1 MQGRYGADQ
10 MGQMLSAVSMV
21 FLIISL
27 FSRNQAWFLLAVIGI
42 VYNYFRMFSK
52 NISKALR
59 GKPEISED
67 DGGNPEKACFLE
79 TQLAQ
84 RKIYHIYRCPGC
96 KQKIRVP
103 RGRGKIEIRCP
114 KCNTRFVKKSK
125 KIMFGYIIVNK
136 QELKFREFDVYQS
149 YYCGLCQSLKERFG
163 RRGTADVE
171 LRHDVCCAAFVCAV

>member
-1 MQGRYGADQ
+1 MKNNWKNKMMQFMQGRYGADQ

-52 NISKALR
+52 NISKRYAENQKYLKMTGIR
-59 GKPEISED
+59 RKLASW
-67 DGGNPEKACFLE
+67 KS
-79 TQLAQ
+79 QLAQ

-114 KCNTRFVKKSK
+114 KCNTRFVKKS
-125 KIMFGYIIVNK
+125 
-136 QELKFREFDVYQS
+136 
-149 YYCGLCQSLKERFG
+149 
-163 RRGTADVE
+163 
-171 LRHDVCCAAFVCAV
+171 

>member
-1 MQGRYGADQ
+1 MMQFMQGRYGADQ

-52 NISKALR
+52 NISKRYAENQKYLKMTAGIR
-59 GKPEISED
+59 RKLAPWKS
-67 DGGNPEKACFLE
+67 
-79 TQLAQ
+79 QLAQ

-114 KCNTRFVKKSK
+114 KCNTRFVKKS
-125 KIMFGYIIVNK
+125 
-136 QELKFREFDVYQS
+136 
-149 YYCGLCQSLKERFG
+149 
-163 RRGTADVE
+163 
-171 LRHDVCCAAFVCAV
+171 

>member
-52 NISKALR
+52 NISKRYAENQKYLKMTVGIR
-59 GKPEISED
+59 RKLASW
-67 DGGNPEKACFLE
+67 KS
-79 TQLAQ
+79 QLAQ

-114 KCNTRFVKKSK
+114 KCNTRFVKKS
-125 KIMFGYIIVNK
+125 
-136 QELKFREFDVYQS
+136 
-149 YYCGLCQSLKERFG
+149 
-163 RRGTADVE
+163 
-171 LRHDVCCAAFVCAV
+171 

>member
-27 FSRNQAWFLLAVIGI
+27 FSRNQAWFLLAVIGL

-52 NISKALR
+52 NISKRYAENQKYLTMTAGIR
-59 GKPEISED
+59 RKLASW
-67 DGGNPEKACFLE
+67 KS
-79 TQLAQ
+79 QLAQ

-114 KCNTRFVKKSK
+114 KCNTRFVKKS
-125 KIMFGYIIVNK
+125 
-136 QELKFREFDVYQS
+136 
-149 YYCGLCQSLKERFG
+149 
-163 RRGTADVE
+163 
-171 LRHDVCCAAFVCAV
+171 

>member
-1 MQGRYGADQ
+1 MQFMQGRYGADQ

-27 FSRNQAWFLLAVIGI
+27 FSRNQAWFLLALIGI

-52 NISKALR
+52 NISKRYAENQKYLTMTAGIR
-59 GKPEISED
+59 RKLASW
-67 DGGNPEKACFLE
+67 KS
-79 TQLAQ
+79 QLAQ

-114 KCNTRFVKKSK
+114 KCNTRFVKKS
-125 KIMFGYIIVNK
+125 
-136 QELKFREFDVYQS
+136 
-149 YYCGLCQSLKERFG
+149 
-163 RRGTADVE
+163 
-171 LRHDVCCAAFVCAV
+171 

>member
-1 MQGRYGADQ
+1 MKNNWKNKMMQFMQGRYGADQ

-52 NISKALR
+52 NISKRYAENQKYLTMTAGIR
-59 GKPEISED
+59 RRLASWKS
-67 DGGNPEKACFLE
+67 
-79 TQLAQ
+79 QLAQ

-114 KCNTRFVKKSK
+114 KCNTRFVKKS
-125 KIMFGYIIVNK
+125 
-136 QELKFREFDVYQS
+136 
-149 YYCGLCQSLKERFG
+149 
-163 RRGTADVE
+163 
-171 LRHDVCCAAFVCAV
+171 

>member
-1 MQGRYGADQ
+1 MKNDWKNKMMQFMQGRYGADQ

-27 FSRNQAWFLLAVIGI
+27 FSRNQGWFLLAVIGI

-52 NISKALR
+52 NISKRYAENQKYLTMTAGIR
-59 GKPEISED
+59 RKIASW
-67 DGGNPEKACFLE
+67 KS
-79 TQLAQ
+79 QLAQ

-114 KCNTRFVKKSK
+114 KCNTRFVKKS
-125 KIMFGYIIVNK
+125 
-136 QELKFREFDVYQS
+136 
-149 YYCGLCQSLKERFG
+149 
-163 RRGTADVE
+163 
-171 LRHDVCCAAFVCAV
+171 

>member
-1 MQGRYGADQ
+1 MVQFMQGRYGADQ

-52 NISKALR
+52 NISKRYAENQKYLKMTAGIR
-59 GKPEISED
+59 RKLASW
-67 DGGNPEKACFLE
+67 KA
-79 TQLAQ
+79 QLAQ

-114 KCNTRFVKKSK
+114 KCNTRFVKKS
-125 KIMFGYIIVNK
+125 
-136 QELKFREFDVYQS
+136 
-149 YYCGLCQSLKERFG
+149 
-163 RRGTADVE
+163 
-171 LRHDVCCAAFVCAV
+171 

>member
-52 NISKALR
+52 NISKRYAENQKYLTMTAGIR
-59 GKPEISED
+59 RKLASW
-67 DGGNPEKACFLE
+67 KS
-79 TQLAQ
+79 QLAQ

-103 RGRGKIEIRCP
+103 MGRGKIEIRCP
-114 KCNTRFVKKSK
+114 KCNTRFVKKS
-125 KIMFGYIIVNK
+125 
-136 QELKFREFDVYQS
+136 
-149 YYCGLCQSLKERFG
+149 
-163 RRGTADVE
+163 
-171 LRHDVCCAAFVCAV
+171 

>member
-1 MQGRYGADQ
+1 MRGSMKNNWKNKMMQFMQGRYGADQ
-10 MGQMLSAVSMV
+10 MGQMLSAVSMA

-52 NISKALR
+52 NISKRYAENQKYLKMTAGIR
-59 GKPEISED
+59 RKLASW
-67 DGGNPEKACFLE
+67 KS
-79 TQLAQ
+79 QLAQ

-114 KCNTRFVKKSK
+114 KCNTRFVKKS
-125 KIMFGYIIVNK
+125 
-136 QELKFREFDVYQS
+136 
-149 YYCGLCQSLKERFG
+149 
-163 RRGTADVE
+163 
-171 LRHDVCCAAFVCAV
+171 

>member
-1 MQGRYGADQ
+1 MKNNWKNKMMQFMQGRYGADQ

-52 NISKALR
+52 NISKRYAENQKYLTVTAGIR
-59 GKPEISED
+59 RKLASW
-67 DGGNPEKACFLE
+67 KS
-79 TQLAQ
+79 QLAQ

-114 KCNTRFVKKSK
+114 KCNTRFVKKS
-125 KIMFGYIIVNK
+125 
-136 QELKFREFDVYQS
+136 
-149 YYCGLCQSLKERFG
+149 
-163 RRGTADVE
+163 
-171 LRHDVCCAAFVCAV
+171 

>member
-1 MQGRYGADQ
+1 MRGSMKNNWKNKMMQFMQGRYGADQ

-21 FLIISL
+21 FLIICL

-52 NISKALR
+52 NISKRYAENQKYLKMTAGIR
-59 GKPEISED
+59 RKLASW
-67 DGGNPEKACFLE
+67 KS
-79 TQLAQ
+79 QLAQ

-114 KCNTRFVKKSK
+114 KCNTRFVKKS
-125 KIMFGYIIVNK
+125 
-136 QELKFREFDVYQS
+136 
-149 YYCGLCQSLKERFG
+149 
-163 RRGTADVE
+163 
-171 LRHDVCCAAFVCAV
+171 

>member
-1 MQGRYGADQ
+1 MKNSWKNKMMQFMQGRYGADQ

-27 FSRNQAWFLLAVIGI
+27 FSRNQGWFLLALIGI

-52 NISKALR
+52 NISKRYAENQKYLTMTAGIR
-59 GKPEISED
+59 RKIASW
-67 DGGNPEKACFLE
+67 KS
-79 TQLAQ
+79 QLAQ

-114 KCNTRFVKKSK
+114 KCNTRFVKKS
-125 KIMFGYIIVNK
+125 
-136 QELKFREFDVYQS
+136 
-149 YYCGLCQSLKERFG
+149 
-163 RRGTADVE
+163 
-171 LRHDVCCAAFVCAV
+171 

>member
-1 MQGRYGADQ
+1 MRGGMKNNWKNKMMQFMQGRYGADQ

-52 NISKALR
+52 NISKRYAENQKYLKMTAGIR
-59 GKPEISED
+59 RKLASW
-67 DGGNPEKACFLE
+67 KS
-79 TQLAQ
+79 QLAQ

-114 KCNTRFVKKSK
+114 KCNTRFVKKS
-125 KIMFGYIIVNK
+125 
-136 QELKFREFDVYQS
+136 
-149 YYCGLCQSLKERFG
+149 
-163 RRGTADVE
+163 
-171 LRHDVCCAAFVCAV
+171 

>member
-1 MQGRYGADQ
+1 MRGSMKNNWKNKMMQFMQGRYGADQ

-52 NISKALR
+52 NISKRYAENQKYLKMTAGLR
-59 GKPEISED
+59 RKLASW
-67 DGGNPEKACFLE
+67 KS
-79 TQLAQ
+79 QLAQ

-114 KCNTRFVKKSK
+114 KCNTRFVKKS
-125 KIMFGYIIVNK
+125 
-136 QELKFREFDVYQS
+136 
-149 YYCGLCQSLKERFG
+149 
-163 RRGTADVE
+163 
-171 LRHDVCCAAFVCAV
+171 

>member
-1 MQGRYGADQ
+1 MQFMQGRYGADQ

-52 NISKALR
+52 NISKRYAENQKYLTMTAGIR
-59 GKPEISED
+59 RKLASW
-67 DGGNPEKACFLE
+67 KS
-79 TQLAQ
+79 QLAQ

-114 KCNTRFVKKSK
+114 KCNTRFVKKS
-125 KIMFGYIIVNK
+125 
-136 QELKFREFDVYQS
+136 
-149 YYCGLCQSLKERFG
+149 
-163 RRGTADVE
+163 
-171 LRHDVCCAAFVCAV
+171 

>member
-1 MQGRYGADQ
+1 MKNNWKNKMMQFMQGRYGADQ

-52 NISKALR
+52 NISKRYAENQKYLTMTAGIR
-59 GKPEISED
+59 RKLASW
-67 DGGNPEKACFLE
+67 KS
-79 TQLAQ
+79 QLAQ

-114 KCNTRFVKKSK
+114 KCNTRFVKKS
-125 KIMFGYIIVNK
+125 
-136 QELKFREFDVYQS
+136 
-149 YYCGLCQSLKERFG
+149 
-163 RRGTADVE
+163 
-171 LRHDVCCAAFVCAV
+171 

>member
-52 NISKALR
+52 NISKRYAENQKYL
-59 GKPEISED
+59 KM
-67 DGGNPEKACFLE
+67 KAGIRRRLASWKS
-79 TQLAQ
+79 QLAQ

-103 RGRGKIEIRCP
+103 RGRGKIELRCP
-114 KCNTRFVKKSK
+114 TCNTRFVKKS
-125 KIMFGYIIVNK
+125 
-136 QELKFREFDVYQS
+136 
-149 YYCGLCQSLKERFG
+149 
-163 RRGTADVE
+163 
-171 LRHDVCCAAFVCAV
+171 

>member
-52 NISKALR
+52 NISKRYAENQKYL
-59 GKPEISED
+59 KMTAEIRRRLASW
-67 DGGNPEKACFLE
+67 KS
-79 TQLAQ
+79 QLAQ

-114 KCNTRFVKKSK
+114 KCNTRFVKKS
-125 KIMFGYIIVNK
+125 
-136 QELKFREFDVYQS
+136 
-149 YYCGLCQSLKERFG
+149 
-163 RRGTADVE
+163 
-171 LRHDVCCAAFVCAV
+171 

>member
-1 MQGRYGADQ
+1 MRGSMKNNWKNKMMQFMQGRYGADQ

-52 NISKALR
+52 NISKRYAENQKYLKMTAGIR
-59 GKPEISED
+59 RRLASWKS
-67 DGGNPEKACFLE
+67 
-79 TQLAQ
+79 QLAQ

-114 KCNTRFVKKSK
+114 KCNTRFVKKS
-125 KIMFGYIIVNK
+125 
-136 QELKFREFDVYQS
+136 
-149 YYCGLCQSLKERFG
+149 
-163 RRGTADVE
+163 
-171 LRHDVCCAAFVCAV
+171 

>member
-1 MQGRYGADQ
+1 MRGRMKNNWKNKMMQFMQGRYGADQ

-27 FSRNQAWFLLAVIGI
+27 FSRNQVWFLLAVIGI

-52 NISKALR
+52 NISKRYAENQKYLKMTAGIR
-59 GKPEISED
+59 RKLASW
-67 DGGNPEKACFLE
+67 KS
-79 TQLAQ
+79 QLAQ

-114 KCNTRFVKKSK
+114 KCNTRFVKKS
-125 KIMFGYIIVNK
+125 
-136 QELKFREFDVYQS
+136 
-149 YYCGLCQSLKERFG
+149 
-163 RRGTADVE
+163 
-171 LRHDVCCAAFVCAV
+171 

>member
-52 NISKALR
+52 NISKRYAENQKYLKMTAGIR
-59 GKPEISED
+59 RKLASW
-67 DGGNPEKACFLE
+67 KA
-79 TQLAQ
+79 QLAQ

-114 KCNTRFVKKSK
+114 KCNTRFVKKS
-125 KIMFGYIIVNK
+125 
-136 QELKFREFDVYQS
+136 
-149 YYCGLCQSLKERFG
+149 
-163 RRGTADVE
+163 
-171 LRHDVCCAAFVCAV
+171 

>member
-1 MQGRYGADQ
+1 MRGSMKNNWKNKMMQFMQGRYGADQ

-52 NISKALR
+52 NISKRYAENQKYLTMTAGIR
-59 GKPEISED
+59 RKLASW
-67 DGGNPEKACFLE
+67 KS
-79 TQLAQ
+79 QLAQ

-114 KCNTRFVKKSK
+114 KCNTRFVKKS
-125 KIMFGYIIVNK
+125 
-136 QELKFREFDVYQS
+136 
-149 YYCGLCQSLKERFG
+149 
-163 RRGTADVE
+163 
-171 LRHDVCCAAFVCAV
+171 